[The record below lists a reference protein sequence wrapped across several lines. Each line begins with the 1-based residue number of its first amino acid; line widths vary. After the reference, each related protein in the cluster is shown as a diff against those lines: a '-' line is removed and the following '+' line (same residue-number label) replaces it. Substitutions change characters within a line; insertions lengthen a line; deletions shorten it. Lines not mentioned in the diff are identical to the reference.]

1 MYNIATGSLPPKKS
15 LKKVSDSIGS
25 ASESGE
31 AEAESREGCGLDGDG
46 TGHVGGHLSREDSGG
61 CHRRVSGLSSEDDPV
76 DA

>member
-1 MYNIATGSLPPKKS
+1 MYNIATGSLPKKKV

-46 TGHVGGHLSREDSGG
+46 TGHEDSGG
-61 CHRRVSGLSSEDDPV
+61 CHCRVSGLSSEDDPV